1 MARVGRNRPGRPGPD
16 EEANLELVGLNVGIL
31 AGYGLIGLG
40 LTILLVG
47 LLWSATR
54 RLRNLPDD
62 PRIVRILIVLGLVL
76 TALGVVVG
84 AVSVHT
90 P

>member
-1 MARVGRNRPGRPGPD
+1 MARVGSNRPGRPGLD

-47 LLWSATR
+47 LVWSALR

-62 PRIVRILIVLGLVL
+62 PRSTRILIVLGLVM
-76 TALGVVVG
+76 AAAGVLVG
-84 AVSVHT
+84 AVSVRT